1 MNKSVR
7 KSLIVAAG
15 VVVLALISVFVI
27 FSLALVRLHDAA
39 ERAGN
44 EAATI
49 QNLKTIGFVETQ
61 YFNKYQTFA
70 TLDQLVKEELLSSR
84 FAVRPPV
91 IDGYAL
97 GLVVQSA
104 PVSSFT
110 LRADPVSDS
119 NGMRHYYLESTSG
132 DIHVNRAGPAGPND
146 PLIDNR

>member
-7 KSLIVAAG
+7 NTLIVAAG
-15 VVVLALISVFVI
+15 VAVLALISVFVI
-27 FSLALVRLHDAA
+27 LSLALVRLHDAA

-49 QNLKTIGFVETQ
+49 QNLKTISVVESQ

-84 FAVRPPV
+84 FAVRPPI

-97 GLVVQSA
+97 GLVVESA

-110 LRADPVSDS
+110 LSADPVSGS
-119 NGMRHYYLESTSG
+119 NGTTHYYFQSTSS
-132 DIHVNRAGPAGPND
+132 DIHVNRAAPAGPND
-146 PLIDNR
+146 PMIDNR